1 MVRNQGSSA
10 GHAVHDSSSRSFPSR
25 NGNRKRRGPTNL
37 DTHSKPKV
45 KIVVNNSTTQV
56 GKDSAV
62 IPTDLQQ
69 SVLDTFR
76 DALVDVL
83 GDATSATRLKSLVQ
97 EVKGHL
103 YNRDFAKAFGSEEYL
118 EVYAARWSASRALGY
133 VEVFIKAFEAL
144 TNGKNPRSDV
154 VADDLSHKAA
164 RLSLGNGKIKPE
176 TDSTKIVCLGGG
188 GGAELCGLVAASNLL
203 ERDTQL
209 DIVMVDSAD
218 WSEVLQKLENT
229 LTSTS
234 WAPQDGSEA
243 TESPATDAIMP
254 KSGLSTK
261 FQRLNILDQ
270 AEQFPSLNSAIHS
283 ADIVT
288 LAFTL
293 NELYTTSISKTQKFL
308 LNLTIA
314 ARPGTLLLIIDSPG
328 SYSSVTLNG
337 SEKQYPMQW
346 LLEHTLLTTA
356 PKALAPEP
364 DPSESESVESSDRT
378 NAKPTRPPRLWDCI
392 ESTDSRWFRLPPSLQ
407 YPLEL
412 ENMRYQ
418 MSLWRRL

>member
-37 DTHSKPKV
+37 DNHSKPKV
-45 KIVVNNSTTQV
+45 KIVVNSNTAQNEQEIAIV
-56 GKDSAV
+56 PV
-62 IPTDLQQ
+62 DLQQ
-69 SVLDTFR
+69 AVLDMFR
-76 DALVDVL
+76 CALLGVL
-83 GDATSATRLKSLVQ
+83 DDATSATSMKSLVQ

-103 YNRDFAKAFGSEEYL
+103 YNRDFVRAFGSEEYL

-133 VEVFIKAFEAL
+133 IDVFTKALEAL
-144 TNGKNPRSDV
+144 ADRRSV
-154 VADDLSHKAA
+154 RPGAAADKLLA
-164 RLSLGNGKIKPE
+164 RNINLPLGPSSPSNE
-176 TDSTKIVCLGGG
+176 AESTKIVCLGGG

-203 ERDTQL
+203 DLDTRL
-209 DIVMVDSAD
+209 EIVMVDSGD
-218 WSEVLQKLENT
+218 WSKVLQKLQTT
-229 LTSTS
+229 LKSMS
-234 WAPQDGSEA
+234 VLSQAGPAG
-243 TESPATDAIMP
+243 TETLSTDATM
-254 KSGLSTK
+254 STAGLRTT
-261 FQRLNILDQ
+261 FQRLDILNQ
-270 AEQFPSLNSAIHS
+270 GERSHS
-283 ADIVT
+283 FDSSIGGADMII

-293 NELYTTSISKTQKFL
+293 NELYSTSISKTQKFL
-308 LNLTIA
+308 LNLTISA
-314 ARPGTLLLIIDSPG
+314 KPGSLLLIIDSPG

-346 LLEHTLLTTA
+346 LLEHTLLTSA

-364 DPSESESVESSDRT
+364 EGGDSESVNPHGGAD
-378 NAKPTRPPRLWDCI
+378 AKLLRPPRLWDCI
-392 ESTDSRWFRLPPSLQ
+392 EATDSRWFRLPPNLK